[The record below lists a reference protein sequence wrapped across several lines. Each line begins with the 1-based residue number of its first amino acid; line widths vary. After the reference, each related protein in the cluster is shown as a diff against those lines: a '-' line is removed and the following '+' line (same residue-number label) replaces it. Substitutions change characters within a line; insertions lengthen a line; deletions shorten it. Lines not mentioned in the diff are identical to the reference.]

1 MHELRELKRDKNWK
15 LWSNLLNENNIGK
28 PIPYFLYPKSSG
40 NRIRQVYIIKKFFDT
55 VKIEKLRDIKNII
68 EIGGGYG
75 CFADIFKKINKKIN
89 FIIYDMYEVNLIQY
103 YYLKMNNH
111 EVELNKKSKGI
122 SLISDFKLLKK
133 ISKDKKKSLFVANWS
148 LSEFPRKFRYKFIP
162 IIKNSDYSIICFQ
175 EKFENINNII
185 FFKKIIKKMNK
196 NYQLIL
202 QKFEYYNK
210 SPFNKT
216 DHYILIVKKNEK

>member
-75 CFADIFKKINKKIN
+75 CFADIFKK
-89 FIIYDMYEVNLIQY
+89 
-103 YYLKMNNH
+103 
-111 EVELNKKSKGI
+111 
-122 SLISDFKLLKK
+122 
-133 ISKDKKKSLFVANWS
+133 
-148 LSEFPRKFRYKFIP
+148 
-162 IIKNSDYSIICFQ
+162 
-175 EKFENINNII
+175 
-185 FFKKIIKKMNK
+185 
-196 NYQLIL
+196 
-202 QKFEYYNK
+202 
-210 SPFNKT
+210 
-216 DHYILIVKKNEK
+216 